1 MAGRRRDGDR
11 IPADRERNSRRR
23 RVMVVVVTEVMSFD
37 RIGVMRDLGVD
48 VDGVIRV
55 GEAIDLCFLKR
66 FGEKESVVVLV
77 MRGISATCL
86 IILSRYYIV
95 YG

>member
-37 RIGVMRDLGVD
+37 RIGVMRDGLV
-48 VDGVIRV
+48 VYV
-55 GEAIDLCFLKR
+55 GIVFIFCLLSAFASSFNLCFLLEFCIFR
-66 FGEKESVVVLV
+66 F
-77 MRGISATCL
+77 
-86 IILSRYYIV
+86 
-95 YG
+95 